1 MSSYSPK
8 RQPFET
14 YIVHGLKRRSCSL
27 GDQDDYWWGL
37 QSNTHSIYIAEIELT
52 PKQISSYPRITFPV
66 VENFIPGLIVSVK
79 KFRSF
84 TGTARLNA
92 LDYLGGQ
99 KRFFYSGLLH
109 GLDEL
114 HTKYT
119 YIGGK
124 TKKQES
130 KYLGQSKGL
139 VKIALNDCGGCVT
152 KVQRV

>member
-99 KRFFYSGLLH
+99 K
-109 GLDEL
+109 
-114 HTKYT
+114 K
-119 YIGGK
+119 K
-124 TKKQES
+124 TT
-130 KYLGQSKGL
+130 
-139 VKIALNDCGGCVT
+139 V
-152 KVQRV
+152 